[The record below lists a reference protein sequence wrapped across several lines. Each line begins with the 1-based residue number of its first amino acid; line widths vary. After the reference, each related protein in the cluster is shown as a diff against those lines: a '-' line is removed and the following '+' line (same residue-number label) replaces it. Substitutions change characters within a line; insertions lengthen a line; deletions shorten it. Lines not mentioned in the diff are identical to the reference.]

1 MEQKNQKT
9 DLVLKI
15 FPFESGAINSHSPE
29 QDTCHWQSMCSEA
42 TPGVNISLKEIFSQS
57 GSLGMTKKY
66 DESVLMPILQVFGT
80 LFNMFTFKGFSETVL
95 FREWS
100 NHSLWQSLISE
111 IK

>member
-29 QDTCHWQSMCSEA
+29 QDTCHWQSMCYEA

-66 DESVLMPILQVFGT
+66 DESVLMPILEVFGT
-80 LFNMFTFKGFSETVL
+80 LFKTCSHSKGFLKRCFLESGLTIV
-95 FREWS
+95 FG
-100 NHSLWQSLISE
+100 SL
-111 IK
+111 